1 MLHSNWLTARFH
13 MKGIGHFFVSTTLA
27 VVCLGPLP
35 DAHAQEANPAPQNLV
50 LPQGTPDAVPYRGL
64 DASLYM
70 LTSAEYRAVCHQ
82 TFRWAEMIVQLKLQ
96 LRRGSETANTDKPTA
111 VIMDLDETIL
121 DNGWFQSQQ
130 IRDQV
135 QFDMNR
141 WSTWEQKGSEQ
152 IRAIPGAISFI
163 KKIRELGVAPIYIS
177 NRNTEA
183 IQPTIEALKRLDIDV
198 PESQILFADS
208 STGSDKTSRRARVQ
222 ESFEVILY
230 LGDNLRDFDERFK
243 YDSAQGVE
251 GRNRVVDELSDKFGI
266 DWILLP
272 NPSYGEWTKVLK
284 NTVEDVDLLY
294 K

>member
-1 MLHSNWLTARFH
+1 MLHFNWLYSRYR
-13 MKGIGHFFVSTTLA
+13 MKGIGHFFASITLV
-27 VVCLGPLP
+27 VVCLGSLP
-35 DAHAQEANPAPQNLV
+35 DVRGQEGQTKLQNLI

-82 TFRWAEMIVQLKLQ
+82 TFRWAEMMVQLKLQ
-96 LRRGSETANTDKPTA
+96 LRRGSESANTDKPTA

-152 IRAIPGAISFI
+152 IRAVPGAIAFI

-177 NRNTEA
+177 NRNTA
-183 IQPTIEALKRLDIDV
+183 SIQPTIEALKRLDIEV
-198 PESQILFADS
+198 PESQILLADS
-208 STGSDKTSRRARVQ
+208 STGSDKTSRRSRVQ
-222 ESFEVILY
+222 ENFEVILY

-243 YDSAQGVE
+243 YDSAQGIE
-251 GRNRVVDELSDKFGI
+251 GRNRVVDELSDRFGI

>member
-1 MLHSNWLTARFH
+1 MLPFNRLTARFR
-13 MKGIGHFFVSTTLA
+13 MKEIGYLFASITLA
-27 VVCLGPLP
+27 IACLGSLLNVLGKES
-35 DAHAQEANPAPQNLV
+35 QTKPQNLV

-96 LRRGSETANTDKPTA
+96 LRRGSETANSDKPTA
-111 VIMDLDETIL
+111 IIMDLDETIL

-130 IRDQV
+130 IRDRV
-135 QFDMNR
+135 LFDMNR

-152 IRAIPGAISFI
+152 IRAIPGAIAFI

-208 STGSDKTSRRARVQ
+208 STGSDKTSRRAQVQ
-222 ESFEVILY
+222 ETFEVVLY

-243 YDSAQGVE
+243 YDSATGVE

-284 NTVEDVDLLY
+284 NTIEDVDLLY